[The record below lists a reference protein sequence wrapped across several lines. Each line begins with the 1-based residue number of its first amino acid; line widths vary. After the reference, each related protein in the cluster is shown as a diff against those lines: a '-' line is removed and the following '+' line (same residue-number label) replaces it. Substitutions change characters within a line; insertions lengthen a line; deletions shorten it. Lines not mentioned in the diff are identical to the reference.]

1 MATTTLRLLDDTLAR
16 FLQELH
22 DQTVLHADDLADAV
36 KLAANGDAEARVR
49 VVNGFAELAALL
61 GLHLRPEGVRP
72 ADAMNEAIL
81 ILSKTPPGPDFATRL
96 ARDIETTFQNMHW

>member
-1 MATTTLRLLDDTLAR
+1 VDDTLAR

-22 DQTVLHADDLADAV
+22 DQTLLHVDDLADAV
-36 KLAANGDAEARVR
+36 KLATDGDAEARTR

-81 ILSKTPPGPDFATRL
+81 ILSNTSPGPDFAARL
-96 ARDIETTFQNMHW
+96 ARDIQTTFKHMRW